1 MAYADDLE
9 RALPVDQLRM
19 TLIELYRFVQEANN
33 DRDVVA
39 KNSDKSER
47 AADERARR
55 LAEAHAK
62 GWEQVARAIDSG
74 FRDVAQAIRDSNR

>member
-9 RALPVDQLRM
+9 RALPASEVRA

-33 DRDVVA
+33 DRDVAA
-39 KNSDKSER
+39 KNANKSDR

-55 LAEAHAK
+55 LAEAHAR
-62 GWEQVARAIDSG
+62 GWEQVARAIDNG
-74 FRDVAQAIRDSNR
+74 FREVAQAIRDSKR